1 VLGQTSE
8 HYIGTFSACVGR
20 VTPKMMRTV
29 YDSGPMDPAANQDLQ
44 DIRQARE
51 DDRFRSAYLGE
62 AKSLTSY
69 TSS

>member
-1 VLGQTSE
+1 
-8 HYIGTFSACVGR
+8 
-20 VTPKMMRTV
+20 MRTV